1 MRALVVIPT
10 YNERATLERVVRGV
24 LAADE
29 RTSVLV
35 VDDGSPDGTGALADA
50 LAEELPRLSTLH
62 RSSKD
67 GLGSAYREGF
77 AVGLG
82 QGFDVCVEMDADLSH
97 PAAALP
103 ALLDALGSA
112 DVAIGSRYVTG
123 GEVLGWPAS
132 RLLLS
137 RGGNAYVRAWTGLPV
152 RDATAGFRAYRR
164 EALESLDLGTVAS
177 EGYAFQL
184 EMTLR
189 AWRHGARIAEV
200 PITFTERAEG
210 VSKMSRAIVVEAL
223 WRVARWGWQIRTG
236 APVGRVPGRVGIP
249 S

>member
-1 MRALVVIPT
+1 VEERIVRALVVSPA
-10 YNERATLERVVRGV
+10 YNERATLERTVRGV

-35 VDDGSPDGTGALADA
+35 VDDGSPDGAGA
-50 LAEELPRLSTLH
+50 LAEELAGYLLRVSTLQ
-62 RSSKD
+62 RTSKD
-67 GLGSAYREGF
+67 GLGTAYREGF
-77 AVGLG
+77 AVGLA
-82 QGFDVCVEMDADLSH
+82 QSFDVLVEMDADLWH

-112 DVAIGSRYVTG
+112 DVAIGSRYVHG
-123 GEVLGWPAS
+123 GEVVGWPAS

-164 EALESLDLGTVAS
+164 EVLESLDLATVAS

-189 AWRHGARIAEV
+189 AWVDGARITEV
-200 PITFTERAEG
+200 PVTFTERAEECP
-210 VSKMSRAIVVEAL
+210 R
-223 WRVARWGWQIRTG
+223 
-236 APVGRVPGRVGIP
+236 
-249 S
+249 

>member
-1 MRALVVIPT
+1 VRALVVIPT
-10 YNERATLERVVRGV
+10 YNERATLERVARGV
-24 LAADE
+24 LDADE

-35 VDDGSPDGTGALADA
+35 VDDGSPDGTGALADT
-50 LAEELPRLSTLH
+50 LAGELPRLSTLQ
-62 RSSKD
+62 RTSKD
-67 GLGSAYREGF
+67 GLGTAYREGF
-77 AVGLG
+77 AVGLER
-82 QGFDVCVEMDADLSH
+82 GFDVLVEMDADLSH

-103 ALLDALGSA
+103 ALLDALATA
-112 DVAIGSRYVTG
+112 DLAIGSRYVRG
-123 GEVLGWPAS
+123 GDVVGWPAS

-164 EALESLDLGTVAS
+164 EVLESLDLATVAS

-189 AWRHGARIAEV
+189 AWVDGARITEV

-210 VSKMSRAIVVEAL
+210 MSKMSRAIVAEAL
-223 WRVARWGWQIRTG
+223 WRVAQWGWQIRTG
-236 APVGRVPGRVGIP
+236 APVGRVPVP